1 MIRLPSLA
9 PRFALV
15 FLATALGLGL
25 AGAASAT
32 DFGKRT
38 PEVNELVDALKPAPA
53 AAPNGERTR
62 GFAVVAGTAGAA
74 KPSASMQVG
83 FDFGSAEVVQ
93 RDLVKVDR
101 LAEAL
106 KSESLRDYRYQVIG
120 HTDAVGAL
128 STNMKLSRDRAA
140 SVVAHLKRLGVDASR
155 IVAEGRGPNE
165 LLNPRQPDAA
175 ENRRVEVRLIQ

>member
-1 MIRLPSLA
+1 MTRLSTLA
-9 PRFALV
+9 LSVAI
-15 FLATALGLGL
+15 GL
-25 AGAASAT
+25 AAASSAFAT
-32 DFGKRT
+32 DFGQRT
-38 PEVNELVDALKPAPA
+38 PEVKELVDALKPNAAPA
-53 AAPNGERTR
+53 APQGERTR
-62 GFAVVAGTAGAA
+62 GFAVVAGTASAA

-83 FDFGSAEVVQ
+83 FDFGSADVLQ

-120 HTDAVGAL
+120 HTDAVG
-128 STNMKLSRDRAA
+128 SMGTNMKLSRERAA
-140 SVVAHLKRLGVDASR
+140 SVVAQLKRLGVDGSR
-155 IVAEGRGPNE
+155 IIAEGRGPNE

>member
-1 MIRLPSLA
+1 MIRLSPLA
-9 PRFALV
+9 RTFAPALALV
-15 FLATALGLGL
+15 LAFGF

-53 AAPNGERTR
+53 AAPTGERTR
-62 GFAVVAGTAGAA
+62 GFAVVTGTASAA

-83 FDFGSAEVVQ
+83 FDFGSAEVLQ
-93 RDLVKVDR
+93 RDMVKVDR